1 MNIRKLWP
9 LLPLA
14 LAVSFVVANGQ
25 GLGGGGAVQ
34 TQAAAEADSPSE
46 EVRALAGA
54 LAARD
59 RRLEDVEERL
69 HSLSS
74 PPPASPATRLSATS
88 SAATT
93 PAAAPLTAALVEK
106 TLVENPLQAGD
117 RQPQPADD
125 LRPLIDQLRH
135 LTTLLRQHLNTASA
149 VAAPVAYNAPVVEQQ
164 LPLGEVAAP
173 AALQRQ
179 APLVWLGEADSID
192 GEDADA
198 QQSQG
203 DDDRHFYVPAGTTA
217 PDTLLITSLIG
228 RIPKS
233 GQVTS
238 PMPFKA
244 LVGAAVLVA
253 PGENL
258 PQLRGAVLQG
268 EAVGDLLLSCV
279 RAQIHSATLIAAD
292 GSYMQAGDGDSDG
305 ERLGYLSDPVGN
317 PCIPGQ
323 LISDFPRTLL
333 AASATSALDAAGSA
347 LAAEQYLLQTDLPG
361 AGLLRQD
368 PEALLGGS
376 ALAGGGATLTD
387 WIRARASDSFDAVII
402 PSGGKVVAH
411 FSREMVLAH
420 RGRKPGRQD

>member
-1 MNIRKLWP
+1 M
-9 LLPLA
+9 
-14 LAVSFVVANGQ
+14 
-25 GLGGGGAVQ
+25 
-34 TQAAAEADSPSE
+34 
-46 EVRALAGA
+46 
-54 LAARD
+54 
-59 RRLEDVEERL
+59 
-69 HSLSS
+69 
-74 PPPASPATRLSATS
+74 
-88 SAATT
+88 
-93 PAAAPLTAALVEK
+93 
-106 TLVENPLQAGD
+106 
-117 RQPQPADD
+117 
-125 LRPLIDQLRH
+125 
-135 LTTLLRQHLNTASA
+135 
-149 VAAPVAYNAPVVEQQ
+149 
-164 LPLGEVAAP
+164 
-173 AALQRQ
+173 
-179 APLVWLGEADSID
+179 
-192 GEDADA
+192 
-198 QQSQG
+198 
-203 DDDRHFYVPAGTTA
+203 PAGTTA

-238 PMPFKA
+238 PMPFKV

-258 PQLRGAVLQG
+258 PELRGAVLQG

-368 PEALLGGS
+368 PEALLGGA

>member
-1 MNIRKLWP
+1 M
-9 LLPLA
+9 
-14 LAVSFVVANGQ
+14 
-25 GLGGGGAVQ
+25 
-34 TQAAAEADSPSE
+34 
-46 EVRALAGA
+46 
-54 LAARD
+54 
-59 RRLEDVEERL
+59 
-69 HSLSS
+69 
-74 PPPASPATRLSATS
+74 
-88 SAATT
+88 
-93 PAAAPLTAALVEK
+93 
-106 TLVENPLQAGD
+106 
-117 RQPQPADD
+117 
-125 LRPLIDQLRH
+125 
-135 LTTLLRQHLNTASA
+135 
-149 VAAPVAYNAPVVEQQ
+149 
-164 LPLGEVAAP
+164 
-173 AALQRQ
+173 
-179 APLVWLGEADSID
+179 
-192 GEDADA
+192 
-198 QQSQG
+198 
-203 DDDRHFYVPAGTTA
+203 PAGTTA